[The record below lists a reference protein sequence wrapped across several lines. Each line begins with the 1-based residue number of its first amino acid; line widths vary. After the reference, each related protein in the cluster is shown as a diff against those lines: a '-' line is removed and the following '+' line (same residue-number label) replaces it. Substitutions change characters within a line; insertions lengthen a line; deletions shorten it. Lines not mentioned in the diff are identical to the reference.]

1 MRGYDATM
9 RRRLR
14 ILLNAATAMLLVLW
28 FGFAVLR
35 VTHVLIP
42 FGPPLLPGAVPT
54 SYRGWVSG
62 KGVTLFPP
70 GSIDSALGYE
80 AWWLVILA
88 MMTWTAGRWI
98 GREYRDVGLC
108 PACGYDLRATPD
120 RCPECGK
127 EPRPTRG

>member
-1 MRGYDATM
+1 MPQ
-9 RRRLR
+9 RRRLLR
-14 ILLNAATAMLLVLW
+14 LLLNAATAVLLVLW

-42 FGPPLLPGAVPT
+42 FGQPPLPGAVPT

-62 KGVTLFPP
+62 RGVVLFPP
-70 GSIDSALGYE
+70 GSIDSGVIYE

-88 MMTWTAGRWI
+88 LMTWIAGRWI
-98 GREYRDVGLC
+98 RGECRDAGRC

-120 RCPECGK
+120 RCPECGTV
-127 EPRPTRG
+127 PSAPP